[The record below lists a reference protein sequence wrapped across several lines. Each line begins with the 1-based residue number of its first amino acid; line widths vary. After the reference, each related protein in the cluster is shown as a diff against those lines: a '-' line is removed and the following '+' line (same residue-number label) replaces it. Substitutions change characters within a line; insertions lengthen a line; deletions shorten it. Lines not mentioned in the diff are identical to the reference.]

1 MADHDLSR
9 YRITASYVL
18 NSMKILLRVR
28 SHTNITGVYHC
39 MRTVWTEDKLQ
50 GGLGEGYLEEWL
62 EWGRVGGFLFVYTK
76 WGMGIQR
83 GRITFSPVGN

>member
-9 YRITASYVL
+9 YRIKASYVL

-39 MRTVWTEDKLQ
+39 IRTVEDKLK
-50 GGLGEGYLEEWL
+50 GGLDEVYLEELL

-76 WGMGIQR
+76 WDMGIQR
-83 GRITFSPVGN
+83 GRITFSSVGN